1 MINEKEIIGEGK
13 YAVGKHQQFVDRTG
27 KLVRAVKGSANPV
40 PVGEAYAFFNCS
52 ASRDEMGRE
61 IPKIRSLAQT
71 PSELEIYLTEGKD
84 SLNGDVELRQ
94 IADEAREK
102 GIRYVM
108 RANYPNGTNAQT
120 ADELAGILNQA
131 YQSPLFKEDEQFV
144 GKIFYKQGNQY
155 VSRD

>member
-1 MINEKEIIGEGK
+1 MKNRKEIVGK
-13 YAVGKHQQFVDRTG
+13 ERYAVGEHQEFVDRKG
-27 KLVRAVKGSANPV
+27 NLVRVVRGSPNPV
-40 PVGEAYAFFNCS
+40 HVGEAYAFFNCS
-52 ASRDEMGRE
+52 ASRYRIERE

-71 PSELEIYLTEGKD
+71 TSELELYLTEETD
-84 SLNGDVELRQ
+84 SLKEDTELRQ

-102 GIRYVM
+102 GIKYVM